1 MYNKHQNVSNGDMSF
16 IEAFLPDSVKAF
28 HMDSYN
34 IEDKKRFQG
43 SFIYDFNIDRL
54 SACNEA
60 PLEVLNQC
68 KKYSVRI
75 CTCKE
80 VPHLVWTIWF

>member
-1 MYNKHQNVSNGDMSF
+1 MYNKHQNVSDGDMSF
-16 IEAFLPDSVKAF
+16 IEAHLPDSVKVF

-34 IEDKKRFQG
+34 IDDRKRFQG
-43 SFIYDFNIDRL
+43 SFIYDFGGRL

-68 KKYSVRI
+68 KRYSVRI

>member
-1 MYNKHQNVSNGDMSF
+1 MYSKHQNVSNGDMSF

-43 SFIYDFNIDRL
+43 SFIYDFNTDRL
-54 SACNEA
+54 MCMTY
-60 PLEVLNQC
+60 VLLIQ
-68 KKYSVRI
+68 K
-75 CTCKE
+75 
-80 VPHLVWTIWF
+80 